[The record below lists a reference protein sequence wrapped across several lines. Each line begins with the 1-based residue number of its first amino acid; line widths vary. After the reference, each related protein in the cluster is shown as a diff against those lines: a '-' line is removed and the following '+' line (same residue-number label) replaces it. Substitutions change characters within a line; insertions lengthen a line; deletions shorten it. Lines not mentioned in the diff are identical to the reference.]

1 MTVKGLK
8 EVVNSVNEEPN
19 SRKKA
24 QNTYDTVK
32 ALYGSKGVYGV
43 KRP

>member
-1 MTVKGLK
+1 MAVPGLK
-8 EVVNSVNEEPN
+8 KVVNSVNDEN
-19 SRKKA
+19 RGKVR
-24 QNTYDTVK
+24 NTYDTVK